1 MFSGAI
7 RLTISVLSIFLIL
20 YAILLLPP
28 ASGQAK
34 TGNKTANEQLFTAAQ
49 ENNIVKLKLA
59 LKNGANINARTE
71 TGQTVLHFVQDP
83 RLAKF
88 LIEKGADVNARDN
101 DFEMTPIYFHKVA
114 IAKLLHKAGA
124 DVNVRAKKS
133 ITPLMWYTY
142 SNYVDGLKFLIAN
155 GAQINIVNGE
165 GSTALD
171 IALRFEHRESAAYLR
186 SAGAKTVVELSKQ
199 D

>member
-1 MFSGAI
+1 M
-7 RLTISVLSIFLIL
+7 
-20 YAILLLPP
+20 
-28 ASGQAK
+28 
-34 TGNKTANEQLFTAAQ
+34 
-49 ENNIVKLKLA
+49 
-59 LKNGANINARTE
+59 NARTE

-88 LIEKGADVNARDN
+88 LIENGADVNARDY

-124 DVNVRAKKS
+124 DVNARAKKG

-165 GSTALD
+165 GSTGPRYRPAFRTQGVSR
-171 IALRFEHRESAAYLR
+171 IPQVRRR
-186 SAGAKTVVELSKQ
+186 KNGRRAG
-199 D
+199 